1 MKKRVAVIL
10 IIVVFFI
17 IFFSFPVSKK
27 TSVSILASFDNTMPQ
42 ITNVYN
48 WKNWYPSIKE
58 SYKNNPAGYSISENP
73 SQKTYTVNTPDKKYI
88 ILAITPM
95 AYQVREVTG
104 TWEDIFAF
112 TVFSG
117 DTLGRMKIII
127 EKKSPLLLAIVG
139 KDKAGEVA
147 INGLKMYLED
157 PKEFY
162 GFNIGTG
169 NIRDSV
175 IASCVSKIRN
185 KDVFLKIQELQLNL
199 LHYIQNNNLVKAGHI
214 SISYNPMSHDS
225 LQITVGIPV
234 NKVAPPDKDINCL
247 LLPAKG
253 NVLVGNYEGRFSAR
267 KNIYHAMSKY
277 LTDHSLA
284 FAAETFER
292 YLNDSIPSSD
302 SSMIR
307 IELNYP
313 VY

>member
-1 MKKRVAVIL
+1 MKKRVAAFLIILVIL
-10 IIVVFFI
+10 I
-17 IFFSFPVSKK
+17 IFFSFPISKK
-27 TSVSILASFDNTMPQ
+27 TSISIVASFDNTMPQ

-48 WKNWYPSIKE
+48 WKNWYPSMKE
-58 SYKNNPAGYSISENP
+58 SFKNSPAGYSIIKDS
-73 SQKTYTVNTPDKKYI
+73 SQKIYTINTPDKKYI

-95 AYQVREVTG
+95 AYQVSEVSG
-104 TWEDIFAF
+104 NWENIFAF
-112 TVFSG
+112 SVFSG

-127 EKKSPLLLAIVG
+127 EKKSPLLLAILG
-139 KDKAGEVA
+139 KDKTGDVA

-162 GFNIGTG
+162 GFNIGMST
-169 NIRDSV
+169 IRDSV

-185 KDVFLKIQELQLNL
+185 RDVFLKIQEVYQNL
-199 LHYIQNNNLVKAGHI
+199 SRYIQTNNLIKSGHI
-214 SISYNPMSHDS
+214 SISYNPISDDS

-234 NKVAPPDKDINCL
+234 NKPAPSDKEINCL

-253 NVLVGNYEGRFSAR
+253 NVLVGNYEGKFSER

-277 LTDHSLA
+277 LTDHTLSIP
-284 FAAETFER
+284 AESFER

>member
-1 MKKRVAVIL
+1 MKKRVAGIL
-10 IIVVFFI
+10 LIVVLLI

-27 TSVSILASFDNTMPQ
+27 TSISIVASFDNTMPQ

-58 SYKNNPAGYSISENP
+58 SFKNNPAGYSITENR
-73 SQKTYTVNTPDKKYI
+73 SQKTYTINTPDKKYI

-95 AYQVREVTG
+95 AFQVREVTG
-104 TWEDIFAF
+104 SWEDIFAF
-112 TVFSG
+112 SVFSG

-127 EKKSPLLLAIVG
+127 EKKSPLFLAIIG
-139 KDKAGEVA
+139 KDKTGDVA
-147 INGLKMYLED
+147 INGLKIYLED

-162 GFNIGTG
+162 GFNIGMST
-169 NIRDSV
+169 IRDSV

-185 KDVFLKIQELQLNL
+185 QDVFLKIQELRLNL
-199 LHYIQNNNLVKAGHI
+199 LNYIQTNNLIKAGHI
-214 SISYNPMSHDS
+214 SISYIPISDDS
-225 LQITVGIPV
+225 LQLTVGIPV
-234 NKVAPPDKDINCL
+234 NKPAPSDKNINCL

-253 NVLVGNYEGRFSAR
+253 NVLVGNYEGKFSDR
-267 KNIYHAMSKY
+267 KKIYFSMTKY
-277 LTDHSLA
+277 LTDHTLSIP
-284 FAAETFER
+284 AESFER
-292 YLNDSIPSSD
+292 YLNDSIPLSD

>member
-1 MKKRVAVIL
+1 MKKRVAAIL
-10 IIVVFFI
+10 IIVVFLI

-27 TSVSILASFDNTMPQ
+27 TTVSIVASFDNTIPQ
-42 ITNVYN
+42 ITNVHN

-73 SQKTYTVNTPDKKYI
+73 SQKTYTINTPDKKYI
-88 ILAITPM
+88 ILEITPM
-95 AYQVREVTG
+95 AYQVREMTG

-112 TVFSG
+112 TVLPG
-117 DTLGRMKIII
+117 DTSGRMKIII
-127 EKKSPLLLAIVG
+127 EKKSPLLLAIIG
-139 KDKAGEVA
+139 KDKTGDIAL
-147 INGLKMYLED
+147 NGLKKYLED
-157 PKEFY
+157 PKQFY
-162 GFNIGTG
+162 GFNIGMS

-175 IASCVSKIRN
+175 IASCVSKISN
-185 KDVFLKIQELQLNL
+185 KDVFLKIQEQQLNL

-214 SISYNPMSHDS
+214 SISYNPISNDS

-234 NKVAPPDKDINCL
+234 NKPAPPDKKINCL

-253 NVLVGNYEGRFSAR
+253 NVLVGNYDGRFSDR
-267 KNIYHAMSKY
+267 KSIYQAMSKY
-277 LTDHSLA
+277 LTDHTLA
-284 FAAETFER
+284 FAAESFER

>member
-1 MKKRVAVIL
+1 MKKRVAGILLIVVLL
-10 IIVVFFI
+10 IIFL
-17 IFFSFPVSKK
+17 SFPVSKK
-27 TSVSILASFDNTMPQ
+27 TSISISANFDNTMPQ

-58 SYKNNPAGYSISENP
+58 SFKNDPAGYSINKDP
-73 SQKTYTVNTPDKKYI
+73 SQKIYTINTPDKKYI
-88 ILAITPM
+88 ILAITPI

-104 TWEDIFAF
+104 NWEDIYAF
-112 TVFSG
+112 SVLSG

-127 EKKSPLLLAIVG
+127 EKKSPLLLTIVG
-139 KDKAGEVA
+139 KDKTGDIA
-147 INGLKMYLED
+147 INGLKTYLED

-162 GFNIGTG
+162 GYNIGMST
-169 NIRDSV
+169 IRDSV

-185 KDVFLKIQELQLNL
+185 KDVFLKIQELQQNL
-199 LHYIQNNNLVKAGHI
+199 LHYIQHNNLLKAGHI
-214 SISYNPMSHDS
+214 SISYNPISDDS

-234 NKVAPPDKDINCL
+234 NKTAPPDKEINCL

-253 NVLVGNYEGRFSAR
+253 NVLVGNYEGSFSER

-277 LTDHSLA
+277 LTDHTLA
-284 FAAETFER
+284 VPAESFER

>member
-1 MKKRVAVIL
+1 MKKRVAGIL
-10 IIVVFFI
+10 LIVVLLI

-27 TSVSILASFDNTMPQ
+27 TSIDISASFDNTMPQ

-58 SYKNNPAGYSISENP
+58 SIKNNPAGYSINKDP
-73 SQKTYTVNTPDKKYI
+73 SQKIYTINTPGKKYI

-112 TVFSG
+112 TVLSG

-127 EKKSPLLLAIVG
+127 EKKSPMLFAIVG
-139 KDKAGEVA
+139 KDKTGDVA
-147 INGLKMYLED
+147 MNGLKTYLED

-162 GFNIGTG
+162 GYNIGMS

-185 KDVFLKIQELQLNL
+185 QDVFQKIRELHMNL
-199 LHYIQNNNLVKAGHI
+199 AHYIQNNNLIKSGHI
-214 SISYNPMSHDS
+214 SISYIPISDDS

-234 NKVAPPDKDINCL
+234 NKPAPSEKDINCL
-247 LLPAKG
+247 LLPARG
-253 NVLVGNYEGRFSAR
+253 NVIVGNYDGRFSDR
-267 KNIYHAMSKY
+267 KAIYHAMSKY
-277 LTDHSLA
+277 LTDHTLA
-284 FAAETFER
+284 FAAESFER
-292 YLNDSIPSSD
+292 YLNDSIPTSD